1 MNYKNV
7 LTHRILAELRK
18 FYQMNY
24 HDPLVVTGINA
35 TALIILTDMQ
45 DDDENFDGD
54 VDFDYD
60 PEPMLRV
67 FWWVD
72 GDRRNTNEIRFRFDP
87 LRVEAD
93 VKELNDAY
101 DRAMRVL

>member
-1 MNYKNV
+1 MNYKKV
-7 LTHRILAELRK
+7 LTYRLLNELNK

-35 TALIILTDMQ
+35 TALIILADMQ
-45 DDDENFDGD
+45 DSDENFDGD

-67 FWWVD
+67 FWWI
-72 GDRRNTNEIRFRFDP
+72 GSDRRNGSEIRIRFDP
-87 LRVEAD
+87 LRVEQD
-93 VKELNDAY
+93 IKELADAY